1 MGGSRTASADRAR
14 MQITRPSAGGQ
25 GQSWQGARLERVT
38 IGFLHTAEVH
48 KRTFTGLLDEIS
60 PGRPSTHIVDPALL
74 VDARERGGV
83 DDELRERLTARLS
96 EAASRAAVVVCTCST
111 ISGPAELLS
120 SAVGVPI
127 VRVDRPMA
135 ELAVKSGSRIA
146 IVAALQSTIA
156 PTVALLTE
164 VAQHQGRTPS
174 FDEVV
179 LPDAWSLFEDGD
191 LAAFATAIAA
201 AVESL
206 DPSTDVVVL
215 AQASMAVA
223 VPHCKTLAPVLSSP
237 RSAVEA
243 AVALAGQ

>member
-1 MGGSRTASADRAR
+1 
-14 MQITRPSAGGQ
+14 
-25 GQSWQGARLERVT
+25 VT

-48 KRTFTGLLDEIS
+48 KSTFTGLLDEIS

-74 VDARERGGV
+74 IDAWERGGV
-83 DDELRERLTARLS
+83 DDELTERLTARLR
-96 EAASRAAVVVCTCST
+96 EAARGAAVVVCTCST

-127 VRVDRPMA
+127 IRVDRPMA

-146 IVAALQSTIA
+146 VVAVLQSTIA
-156 PTVALLTE
+156 PTMALLTE
-164 VAQHQGRTPS
+164 VARHKGRTPV

-179 LPDAWSLFEDGD
+179 LPDAWSLFEDGH
-191 LAAFATAIAA
+191 LAAYATAIAV
-201 AVESL
+201 AVDSL
-206 DPSTDVVVL
+206 DTGIDVVVL

-223 VPHCKTLAPVLSSP
+223 VPHCTTTAPVLSSP